1 MITTRALTKRYGRV
15 LAVNRVDLD
24 VREGDRYGFLGP
36 NGSGKTTVVRMLL
49 GLVYATSGEIEVMG
63 RPVPKRV
70 TEVLPQIGAMVE
82 GPSCYGHLSG
92 RANLALIDA
101 SGKGRG
107 LRSRRQRIGEALE
120 RVGLAGVDNRA
131 VKKYSLGMR
140 QRLGLAAA
148 LLREPRLLVLDEPTN
163 GLDPQGIR
171 EIRDLLTEL
180 NKAGTTVFLSSH
192 QLSEVE
198 QLCTRVGIV
207 DRGRL
212 VLQDDLD
219 TLRAPTGRIMVRT
232 PDADRAAAL
241 LDGRL
246 EQRDGDRLLVAGA
259 DPADLNALL
268 VAAGLRVIE
277 IGPERRSLEALML
290 AVTGSGSDR
299 IDRAR
304 TATDRPTVTIAEVA
318 GTGEAGDREPAGARA
333 AERAAGG
340 AWSVE
345 REARGAHAAER
356 GSGRARPV
364 DRGAA
369 GRDEG
374 KGPEARK
381 SGENAESGNDAEGQP
396 GGESR
401 ERRRGWDSG
410 ESRKGWEG
418 GMAGKAL
425 GFGPGGKGDSGGE
438 GRVDEGR
445 VGGDNQ

>member
-15 LAVNRVDLD
+15 LAVDRVDLD

-63 RPVPKRV
+63 RPVPSRV
-70 TEVLPQIGAMVE
+70 AEVLPRIGALVE

-101 SGKGRG
+101 AGTGRG
-107 LRSRRQRIGEALE
+107 LRSRRQRIAEALE

-171 EIRDLLTEL
+171 EIRDLLAEL

-219 TLRAPTGRIMVRT
+219 TLRAPTGRVMVRT

-259 DPADLNALL
+259 DPADLNARL

-299 IDRAR
+299 IDRVR
-304 TATDRPTVTIAEVA
+304 TARDRPTVAITEVA
-318 GTGEAGDREPAGARA
+318 GP
-333 AERAAGG
+333 GG
-340 AWSVE
+340 A
-345 REARGAHAAER
+345 
-356 GSGRARPV
+356 V
-364 DRGAA
+364 DRGAGGARVVERETGRSRA
-369 GRDEG
+369 GERAAVEAG
-374 KGPEARK
+374 NGPEGREGGENAERGK
-381 SGENAESGNDAEGQP
+381 HGTGEENAESGP
-396 GGESR
+396 GGESPGGETW
-401 ERRRGWDSG
+401 ERRKGWDSG

-425 GFGPGGKGDSGGE
+425 GFGQGGKGDSGGS
-438 GRVDEGR
+438 GRG
-445 VGGDNQ
+445 GGDKE

>member
-1 MITTRALTKRYGRV
+1 MIVTRALTKRYGRV
-15 LAVNRVDLD
+15 LAVDRVDLD

-63 RPVPKRV
+63 KPVPSRV
-70 TEVLPQIGAMVE
+70 TDVLPRIGALIE

-107 LRSRRQRIGEALE
+107 LSNRRKRIGEALE

-171 EIRDLLTEL
+171 EVRDLLAGL

-192 QLSEVE
+192 QLAEVE

-212 VLQDDLD
+212 VLQEDLEA
-219 TLRAPTGRIMVRT
+219 LRAPTGRVVIHT

-241 LDGRL
+241 LDGRV
-246 EQRDGDRLLVAGA
+246 ERRDGDWLVIAEA
-259 DPADLNALL
+259 DPAQANARL
-268 VAAGLRVIE
+268 VEAGLRVSE
-277 IGPERRSLEALML
+277 IGPERRSLEELML
-290 AVTGSGSDR
+290 SVTGSGSDR
-299 IDRAR
+299 ID
-304 TATDRPTVTIAEVA
+304 
-318 GTGEAGDREPAGARA
+318 AGDRGGARSGA
-333 AERAAGG
+333 AESGAAREAAGG
-340 AWSVE
+340 D
-345 REARGAHAAER
+345 GAE
-356 GSGRARPV
+356 P
-364 DRGAA
+364 
-369 GRDEG
+369 
-374 KGPEARK
+374 
-381 SGENAESGNDAEGQP
+381 
-396 GGESR
+396 
-401 ERRRGWDSG
+401 
-410 ESRKGWEG
+410 
-418 GMAGKAL
+418 
-425 GFGPGGKGDSGGE
+425 
-438 GRVDEGR
+438 
-445 VGGDNQ
+445 